1 MALGPLLEPRFEPIF
16 AGRYV
21 EHRQT
26 YIITLS
32 EWYVDTLCDV
42 WCVNTIYHLQTHTVT
57 HSVLI
62 LFYFIFAIPLFL
74 WMVYGTFF
82 FKWLACK

>member
-32 EWYVDTLCDV
+32 EWYVDTLCDAV
-42 WCVNTIYHLQTHTVT
+42 WSENTIYHLQTHTIT
-57 HSVLI
+57 HLVLI
-62 LFYFIFAIPLFL
+62 FCDFCYTIISLDGIWY
-74 WMVYGTFF
+74 FF
-82 FKWLACK
+82 FKWLVCK